1 LLFFSETLGFS
12 GGIKSEATVLIPLKI
27 PFLLLLFDEKNRTNF
42 CSPRSQPHFQSFQQQ
57 PQFSI
62 QFMNWRNWESKK
74 MMMLCSGIVGGTTKC
89 LQFND
94 SSYRINN
101 KRFIHL
107 NKNSFFNTR
116 WRLMSFESDSSSF
129 SSSSIDSDKN
139 SSTGYSFYTSSV

>member
-27 PFLLLLFDEKNRTNF
+27 PFLFYYLMKKIAPISAVHVHKL
-42 CSPRSQPHFQSFQQQ
+42 HFQSFQQQ

-62 QFMNWRNWESKK
+62 QFMNSRNWESKK
-74 MMMLCSGIVGGTTKC
+74 MMMLCLGIVGGTTKC

-107 NKNSFFNTR
+107 NKNSCFNTR
-116 WRLMSFESDSSSF
+116 WRLMSLESDSSSF